1 MKNLDNCRMYPL
13 NSVMPYYRPLPQLVK
28 GMLTTVKDT
37 IITCTLCRGE
47 RTNFIKS
54 QGANKATQIYCLNC
68 KGTGTMLNNQ
78 EKYVERR

>member
-13 NSVMPYYRPLPQLVK
+13 NSVMPYYRPMPQLVE

-47 RTNFIKS
+47 RMVAIKS
-54 QGANKATQIYCLNC
+54 QAANKATFTYCPNC
-68 KGTGTMLNNQ
+68 KGSGTMSNNQ
-78 EKYVERR
+78 EKYMERR